1 MRVASMKQVFVAFDQ
16 FINTLWYFPNDGFGF
31 ADETIS
37 ARSWR
42 LREQSSLYKW
52 INMFFFWQDNHC
64 RGAYYSE
71 MTRKQL
77 PKEYTETTTS

>member
-1 MRVASMKQVFVAFDQ
+1 MRVASVTQVLIAIDQ
-16 FINTLWYFPNDGFGF
+16 FINTLWYFPKDGFGF

-42 LREQSSLYKW
+42 LREQSSLYKF
-52 INMFFFWQDNHC
+52 INALFFWQANHC

-77 PKEYTETTTS
+77 PKEYSDGATT